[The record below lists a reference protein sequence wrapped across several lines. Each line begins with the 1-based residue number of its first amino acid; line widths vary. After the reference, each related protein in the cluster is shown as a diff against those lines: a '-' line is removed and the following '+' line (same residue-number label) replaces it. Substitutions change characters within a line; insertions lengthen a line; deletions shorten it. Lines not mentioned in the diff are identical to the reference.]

1 MKSPRAILMIVFSIV
16 VGLGAVVLASRWLA
30 EQAPLAT
37 ARVVVAATDIE
48 LGARIAP
55 NMVKLVDWPSAN
67 VPQGSFTDLKSLDA
81 RVVNTMVQRG
91 EPLLENKL
99 APIGSKGGLSAVI
112 GPGKRAMTVRV
123 NDVVGVAGFALP
135 GNFVDIV
142 VNTEDDSMKQPDGR
156 YRSVSKIVLEH
167 ILVLAVAQV
176 ASRDETKPKVVNAVT
191 LEVSPEQAEVLDL
204 ARSVGTLSLVLR
216 NQVDNT
222 LLSTTGATKPFML
235 GRGPELALADIKPP
249 APQAEPLPAMP
260 TPTAVEPAAP
270 PPPPKVVVIK
280 KVKYVSRPQA
290 KQDAPVAAPAPVK
303 PKSHNVEIIKG
314 VQRSSEDLNK
324 EK

>member
-37 ARVVVAATDIE
+37 AKVVVAATDIE
-48 LGARIAP
+48 LGARITP
-55 NMVKLVDWPSAN
+55 NMLKVADWPSAN
-67 VPQGSFTDLKSLDA
+67 VPQGSFSDLKDLDA
-81 RVVNTMVQRG
+81 RVVNTTVQRG
-91 EPLLENKL
+91 EPLLETKL
-99 APIGSKGGLSAVI
+99 APVGSKGGLSAVI

-142 VNTEDDSMKQPDGR
+142 VNTDDDSIKQADGR
-156 YRSVSKIVLEH
+156 SRSVSKIVLEH

-176 ASRDETKPKVVNAVT
+176 ASRDETKPKLVNAVT
-191 LEVSPEQAEVLDL
+191 LEVTPEQAEVLDL

-222 LLSTTGATKPFML
+222 LLTTTGATKPFML
-235 GRGPELALADIKPP
+235 GRGPELALEEVKPA
-249 APQAEPLPAMP
+249 APQAAPLPALPSP
-260 TPTAVEPAAP
+260 TVVEQAP
-270 PPPPKVVVIK
+270 PPPPEVKVVVVK
-280 KVKYVSRPQA
+280 KYKRSAVKSAEATEKVAPPPPAA
-290 KQDAPVAAPAPVK
+290 KK
-303 PKSHNVEIIKG
+303 NKVEIIKG
-314 VQRSSEDLNK
+314 VSRSNEDL
-324 EK
+324 

>member
-37 ARVVVAATDIE
+37 AKVVVASTDIE

-55 NMVKLVDWPSAN
+55 TMLKIADWPSAN
-67 VPQGSFTDLKSLDA
+67 VPQGSFSDIKDLDA
-81 RVVNTMVQRG
+81 RVVNTTVQRG

-99 APIGSKGGLSAVI
+99 APVGSKGGLSAVI
-112 GPGKRAMTVRV
+112 GAGKRAMTVRV

-142 VNTEDDSMKQPDGR
+142 VNTEDDSIRQSDGR
-156 YRSVSKIVLEH
+156 SRSVSKIVLEH

-176 ASRDETKPKVVNAVT
+176 ASRDETKPKLVNAVT
-191 LEVSPEQAEVLDL
+191 LEVTPEQAEVLDL
-204 ARSVGTLSLVLR
+204 ARSVGNLSLVLR

-222 LLSTTGATKPFML
+222 MLATTGATKPFML
-235 GRGPELALADIKPP
+235 GRGPELALEEVKPAAPQAAPLPALPSPTVVEQAPPP
-249 APQAEPLPAMP
+249 APEVKVVIVKKYKRSAAKSAEPAEKP
-260 TPTAVEPAAP
+260 TP
-270 PPPPKVVVIK
+270 PPPSVK
-280 KVKYVSRPQA
+280 KNK
-290 KQDAPVAAPAPVK
+290 
-303 PKSHNVEIIKG
+303 VEIIKG
-314 VQRSSEDLNK
+314 VSRSNEDL
-324 EK
+324 

>member
-37 ARVVVAATDIE
+37 AKVVVASTDIE

-55 NMVKLVDWPSAN
+55 TMVKVADWPSAN
-67 VPQGSFTDLKSLDA
+67 VPQGSFSDIKDLDA
-81 RVVNTMVQRG
+81 RVVNTTVQRG

-112 GPGKRAMTVRV
+112 GAGKRAMTVRV

-142 VNTEDDSMKQPDGR
+142 VNTDDDSIRQTDGR
-156 YRSVSKIVLEH
+156 SRSVSKIVLEH

-176 ASRDETKPKVVNAVT
+176 ASRDETKPKLVNAVT
-191 LEVSPEQAEVLDL
+191 LEVTPEQAEVLDL
-204 ARSVGTLSLVLR
+204 ARSVGNLSLVLR

-222 LLSTTGATKPFML
+222 MLATTGATKPFML
-235 GRGPELALADIKPP
+235 GRGPELAFEEVKPAAPQAAPLPALPSPTVVEQAPPP
-249 APQAEPLPAMP
+249 APEVNVIVVKKPKRSAAKRSDAVQKPAS
-260 TPTAVEPAAP
+260 APAA
-270 PPPPKVVVIK
+270 
-280 KVKYVSRPQA
+280 
-290 KQDAPVAAPAPVK
+290 
-303 PKSHNVEIIKG
+303 KSNKVEIIKG
-314 VQRSSEDLNK
+314 TSRSNEDL
-324 EK
+324 